1 MFIHIF
7 SNYSSAIINCKE
19 EDLIKEFFEH
29 AEEEHEH
36 ALLFADILKDIG
48 GNFVLETLEELN
60 WRSDCKFK
68 PMYGIFS
75 KIKINI
81 DAERCAINS
90 YIDLLKSFNFNDKHK
105 RIINGIIADEEQH
118 IRDLDKLMLK
128 YKEEIHVIGYL

>member
-1 MFIHIF
+1 
-7 SNYSSAIINCKE
+7 
-19 EDLIKEFFEH
+19 
-29 AEEEHEH
+29 
-36 ALLFADILKDIG
+36 
-48 GNFVLETLEELN
+48 
-60 WRSDCKFK
+60 
-68 PMYGIFS
+68 MYGIFS

-118 IRDLDKLMLK
+118 IKDLDKLMLK